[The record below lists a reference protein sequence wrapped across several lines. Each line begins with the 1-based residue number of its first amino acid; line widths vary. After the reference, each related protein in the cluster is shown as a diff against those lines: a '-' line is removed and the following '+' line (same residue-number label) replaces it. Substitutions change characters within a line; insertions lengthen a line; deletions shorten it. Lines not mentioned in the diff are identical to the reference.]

1 MIRLPLRPASA
12 AVVGTAISG
21 RRVVVALARSG
32 LAASRRSLMKASAV
46 AQVGIS
52 STRPGFSGETG
63 IDTLRLLFETE
74 RSFGRDIIEAEG
86 WRFGS
91 IEALGLTWAEGRPC
105 SDRLARSNDV
115 LRAGGAARAF
125 VAQTVGVRRD
135 RGVARVDITTTRTFA
150 TEPEARAFLAG
161 MAALDLPRC
170 ETIRRGRP
178 VHSVAWA
185 HPVGRRILARCYD
198 KGLERGGEPWRH
210 VRLEDQRRF
219 RAGARPTLDAVADP
233 GFQRQRFQQRFG
245 RMAAAAGGIKAAS
258 FPSIAQ
264 SIADEFRWGLRSRA
278 EAERLAGSLVLLGG
292 GAGDA
297 YSKATAWRRRREMRR
312 AGYVLVDDE
321 REAAEVDLSSV
332 LEAALDEFGGD
343 LSGRPEFW
351 KAAVTSTPDR

>member
-1 MIRLPLRPASA
+1 MIRLPLHRASA
-12 AVVGTAISG
+12 AVVGGAISG
-21 RRVVVALARSG
+21 RRVAVALARSG

-52 STRPGFSGETG
+52 STRPGFRGETG

-74 RSFGRDIIEAEG
+74 RSFGNEMIEAEG

-105 SDRLARSNDV
+105 ADRLARPDDV

-125 VAQTVGVRRD
+125 VDETLGVRRD
-135 RGVARVDITTTRTFA
+135 RGVARVDITTTRTFS
-150 TEPEARAFLAG
+150 TESEARAFLAG

-185 HPVGRRILARCYD
+185 HPAGRRILARCYD
-198 KGLERGGEPWRH
+198 KGLERSGDPFRH

-219 RAGARPTLDAVADP
+219 RSGGRPTLEAVADP
-233 GFQRQRFQQRFG
+233 KFQRERFERRFG
-245 RMAAAAGGIKAAS
+245 PMASAAEGIRAAS
-258 FPSIAQ
+258 FPFIAQ
-264 SIADEFRWGLRSRA
+264 SIADEFRFGLRPRA
-278 EAERLAGSLVLLGG
+278 ESERLAASLVLLGG
-292 GAGDA
+292 GASDA

-312 AGYVLVDDE
+312 AGYVLIDDE
-321 REAAEVDLSSV
+321 RDATEVDLSSV
-332 LEAALDEFGGD
+332 LEGALEEFEG
-343 LSGRPEFW
+343 
-351 KAAVTSTPDR
+351 